1 MKLQFGTRNALS
13 MMIRNGKI
21 SKVRLMVSDSQNVLL
36 MNSYGESTT
45 FAKCTC
51 GVLIVIWAEA
61 IDMTNART
69 AQNSKASKLKSGIMA
84 MIRAVFAMIA
94 SHTQ

>member
-69 AQNSKASKLKSGIMA
+69 AQNSKASKLKSGIMDIIKVAVA
-84 MIRAVFAMIA
+84 MMA